1 MQDYDSIRPFNDQ
14 EVRPVIQRVL
24 RNPEFGQAASRV
36 VMPKALQGSTFG
48 NALTIFLLR
57 QKTKDLNTVA
67 DCQNL
72 VKHYFRR
79 LVANTIS
86 DLTVS
91 GLQDLDPQETYLFIS
106 NHRDIVM
113 DSGLLNFL
121 LHDGGHDTCRMAV
134 GDNLFGHELAADLMR
149 LNKSFIVERNLTGV
163 RATLNSLNRTSHY
176 IRHSLSEG
184 ASIWI
189 AQREGRSKD
198 GWDRTDP
205 ALLKM
210 LALAYKAE
218 DAEPLKNMIA
228 KTSLVP
234 VSISYELDPCALRKA
249 HELSVIDRDGA
260 YAKQD
265 EEDLQSIITG
275 IVGFKGRVHL
285 HFGLPI
291 RSPVVD
297 PVELALTLDRQI
309 LSNMRIYPT
318 HVAAARMLSEL
329 DAESRDLLPAVPES
343 AATMMKFEA
352 QIQACPTQEQPF
364 LLKQYANPLLNRQA
378 LGL

>member
-24 RNPEFGQAASRV
+24 RNPEFGQAASRL

-121 LHDGGHDTCRMAV
+121 LHDGGARYLQNGC
-134 GDNLFGHELAADLMR
+134 
-149 LNKSFIVERNLTGV
+149 
-163 RATLNSLNRTSHY
+163 
-176 IRHSLSEG
+176 
-184 ASIWI
+184 
-189 AQREGRSKD
+189 GR
-198 GWDRTDP
+198 
-205 ALLKM
+205 
-210 LALAYKAE
+210 
-218 DAEPLKNMIA
+218 
-228 KTSLVP
+228 
-234 VSISYELDPCALRKA
+234 
-249 HELSVIDRDGA
+249 
-260 YAKQD
+260 
-265 EEDLQSIITG
+265 
-275 IVGFKGRVHL
+275 
-285 HFGLPI
+285 
-291 RSPVVD
+291 
-297 PVELALTLDRQI
+297 
-309 LSNMRIYPT
+309 
-318 HVAAARMLSEL
+318 
-329 DAESRDLLPAVPES
+329 
-343 AATMMKFEA
+343 
-352 QIQACPTQEQPF
+352 
-364 LLKQYANPLLNRQA
+364 
-378 LGL
+378 